1 MYVLDFIINFIKIV
15 FVVVVGMNGFLSLI
29 YGKKIIV
36 INVVDNVIEC
46 INYFLIVYMLD
57 EF

>member
-46 INYFLIVYMLD
+46 INYFLIVYMLR

>member
-1 MYVLDFIINFIKIV
+1 MYVLDLLILFKIV

-29 YGKKIIV
+29 YGKIII

>member
-46 INYFLIVYMLD
+46 ISYFLIVYMLG

>member
-29 YGKKIIV
+29 YGKIII

>member
-46 INYFLIVYMLD
+46 INYFLIVYMLG